1 VTVASRKRD
10 LPEGSTERP
19 KLTRLEIL
27 GLIFRTYA
35 VSLPYVL
42 IFVAVMLIATWVVTE
57 LVFR

>member
-19 KLTRLEIL
+19 KLTRREIL